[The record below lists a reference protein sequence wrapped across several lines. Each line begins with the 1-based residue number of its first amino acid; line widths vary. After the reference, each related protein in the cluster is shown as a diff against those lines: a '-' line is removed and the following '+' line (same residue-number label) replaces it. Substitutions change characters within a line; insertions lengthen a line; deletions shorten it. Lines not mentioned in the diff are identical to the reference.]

1 MTVSRNVPAPSA
13 SSGSQPH
20 RQNNDNRA
28 DQSRVEPESVPM
40 LQNTTQSNLPREPE
54 AKQIDYNDSI
64 RSTYFSIDDL
74 RACGAS
80 LAEKGTSALPG
91 FFPFEFRARHR
102 ENEKEILRVYRA
114 TAADVEAGA
123 SITPAAEW
131 LLDNHHVVEEAIQE
145 VRRDF
150 PRRFYRQLPTL
161 SVSGTVIPRTMAL
174 AWLYVAHTHST
185 VTRESITAMVEGFQ
199 EHETLKIGELWA
211 LPSILRF
218 VLIEN
223 LRRIAIR
230 VERSRGMRRK
240 ANEVADQLIRL
251 NDPEGCRHFWWS
263 PRRSPPTTPSS
274 HSSFTACVTV
284 RRARVPSSP
293 GSRRGWRG
301 AAPMSRRR
309 W

>member
-131 LLDNHHVVEEAIQE
+131 LLDKP
-145 VRRDF
+145 
-150 PRRFYRQLPTL
+150 PRR
-161 SVSGTVIPRTMAL
+161 
-174 AWLYVAHTHST
+174 
-185 VTRESITAMVEGFQ
+185 
-199 EHETLKIGELWA
+199 
-211 LPSILRF
+211 
-218 VLIEN
+218 
-223 LRRIAIR
+223 
-230 VERSRGMRRK
+230 
-240 ANEVADQLIRL
+240 
-251 NDPEGCRHFWWS
+251 
-263 PRRSPPTTPSS
+263 
-274 HSSFTACVTV
+274 
-284 RRARVPSSP
+284 
-293 GSRRGWRG
+293 RRGDPGGTARLSAPVLPATADPLGLRNRHPAHDG
-301 AAPMSRRR
+301 ACLALRCPYP
-309 W
+309 